1 MRAEPNPSNQFHAA
15 HISLLLASYR
25 RWTGRPLDIA
35 RTVEG
40 MGDESE
46 AIYRAPF
53 VVLSHGTEV
62 DPIFNYANQAGQSLF
77 EMTWPEFMVTP
88 SRLSAEPLVRAER
101 LRLFERVAE
110 YGFIEDYR
118 GVRVSKSGRRFFIE
132 RATVWT
138 VLDGVG
144 NRAGQAAM
152 FSHWQYL
159 G

>member
-1 MRAEPNPSNQFHAA
+1 MRDEPNPSNQFHAA
-15 HISLLLASYR
+15 HINLLLGSYR
-25 RWTGRPLDIA
+25 RWTGRRLEIS
-35 RTVEG
+35 RTGDQEG
-40 MGDESE
+40 SESG

-53 VVLSHGTEV
+53 VVLSHGTEA

-77 EMTWPEFMVTP
+77 EMTWREFMETP

-110 YGFIEDYR
+110 HGFIEDYR

-138 VLDGVG
+138 VQDAAG
-144 NRAGQAAM
+144 NPAGQAAL
-152 FSHWQYL
+152 FSHWEYL
-159 G
+159 